1 METPHDGLEEVPPVK
16 FGHLGGLA
24 MINYTGMQ
32 ALKHS
37 SCMNIR
43 TRFFIK

>member
-24 MINYTGMQ
+24 MINYRDAGFETFELYEHQ
-32 ALKHS
+32 NQIFH
-37 SCMNIR
+37 
-43 TRFFIK
+43 